1 MIVQQLEHQ
10 DQLQE
15 DIMQVEE
22 VVEVTQLV
30 LLLVEEQVV
39 EEIVRLHTLLVLV
52 LSHQQEQL
60 IQGEVEEEQEMISEA
75 VQVDQV

>member
-10 DQLQE
+10 DQLPE
-15 DIMQVEE
+15 DIMQGVEQE
-22 VVEVTQLV
+22 EVTQLV
-30 LLLVEEQVV
+30 VLLVEEQVE

>member
-1 MIVQQLEHQ
+1 LEHQ
-10 DQLQE
+10 DQLPE
-15 DIMQVEE
+15 DIMQGVEQE
-22 VVEVTQLV
+22 EVTQLV
-30 LLLVEEQVV
+30 VLLVEEQVE

>member
-22 VVEVTQLV
+22 LVEVTQLV

>member
-1 MIVQQLEHQ
+1 
-10 DQLQE
+10 
-15 DIMQVEE
+15 MQVEE